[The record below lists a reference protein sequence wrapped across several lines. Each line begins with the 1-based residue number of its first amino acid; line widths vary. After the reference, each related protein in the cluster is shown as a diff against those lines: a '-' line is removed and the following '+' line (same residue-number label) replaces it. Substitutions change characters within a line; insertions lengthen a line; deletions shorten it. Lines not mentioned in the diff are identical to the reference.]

1 MANRVFATL
10 KESVAE
16 FMADDA
22 MSLSA
27 SIAYYAAFAL
37 APLLLIA
44 VSIAGT
50 FFGQEAVTGAL
61 DVELRRSM
69 GPNSAD
75 FLQEMIAASSSKAD
89 NLLMSLVGLGLLLLG
104 ASALFGQLQA
114 ALNKVWKVETPRAV
128 GLKGFIRARFLS
140 FSMVLVTGFLLLISM
155 LLTTFTQVLADQVGR
170 LSGLPVTAWVA
181 GSGILSLGVT
191 VLLFAAIFKIL
202 PDAHTRW
209 SDVWLGAAFTAV
221 LFMFGKLGIG
231 WYLGRAAAASTYGS
245 AGAFV
250 VLLMWL
256 YYSSIILL
264 FGAEFTEVNSRA
276 RAKGNHKTTG
286 LPPA

>member
-1 MANRVFATL
+1 MANRVIATL
-10 KESVAE
+10 KESVTE
-16 FMADDA
+16 FVADDA
-22 MSLSA
+22 LSLSA

-69 GPNSAD
+69 GPTSAD

-140 FSMVLVTGFLLLISM
+140 FSMVLVTGFLLLVSM

-191 VLLFAAIFKIL
+191 ILLFAAIFKIL
-202 PDAHTRW
+202 PDARTRW

-221 LFMFGKLGIG
+221 LFMFGKLAIG

-276 RAKGNHKTTG
+276 RAKKSSGEG
-286 LPPA
+286 V